1 MSAGSAIDALSEA
14 LLKANITEKASPG
27 WILVSHG
34 VGGLYSRVFAA
45 RHTSQVKG
53 LLLVDT
59 VPESL
64 IPKIFT
70 PRRTFLLLL
79 RGIISPLGMDRL
91 AGWIFRRRSQQDRVW
106 GVSSWRSDRVI
117 KTRFQES
124 LAARIITWNEV
135 IAANAIIPKSIPV
148 AVVSSGKECENK
160 DWEKGQRQLSGKGK
174 KQIWD
179 VVGKAGHDVWRN
191 EEGKTVLKKRLAE
204 LVRAVRT

>member
-1 MSAGSAIDALSEA
+1 MSAGAAIDALSA
-14 LLKANITEKASPG
+14 VLSKANITETASPG

-64 IPKIFT
+64 IPKVFT
-70 PRRTFLLLL
+70 AGRTIALLL
-79 RGIISPLGMDRL
+79 RGIISPLGIDRL
-91 AGWIFRRRSQQDRVW
+91 SGWIFKHRSRQDRVW

-117 KTRFQES
+117 KSQLQES
-124 LAARIITWNEV
+124 LVAGTITRNEV
-135 IAANAIIPKSIPV
+135 IAADAIIPNNILIV
-148 AVVSSGKECENK
+148 VVSSGKECENK
-160 DWEKGQRQLSGKGK
+160 DWAEGQRELSGKGK

-191 EEGKTVLKKRLAE
+191 EEGKKVLKKRLAE
-204 LVRAVRT
+204 LVRAVIA